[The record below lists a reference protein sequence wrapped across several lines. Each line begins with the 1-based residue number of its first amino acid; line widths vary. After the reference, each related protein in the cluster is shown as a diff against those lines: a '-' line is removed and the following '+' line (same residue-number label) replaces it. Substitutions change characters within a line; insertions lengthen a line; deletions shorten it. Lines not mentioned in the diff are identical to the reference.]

1 LLMVISFVVVLA
13 AYAALSYN
21 TRQQLQIDGPY
32 FNRMFHTNELLTN
45 IQPTPLSLDESLL
58 AAQKL
63 LAETDASQ
71 QQRITQKLRELHQ
84 SYEASYNKSATFLT
98 EPSNMALKT
107 AYMRA
112 HEPASK
118 FFAQIENEFAPTV
131 LAGGHAK
138 AAALLAGPLL
148 ARYGEHQKAIDD
160 AIPLAIKQRAE
171 MQSEID
177 SLTESRGIIQV
188 ILLLGSMVLFLLVI
202 GPLIGLSVVRPLS
215 STLNA
220 LATTSVQLAA
230 TIEEHEQTALSQAAA
245 VNQTTSAMDELEASF
260 IQTAEVVRSAAE
272 GVQRSSSIAKEG
284 LKSVRLMQDGMLE
297 LKEKV
302 GTTVAGHILSLSDQT
317 AQISTITN
325 QVAELANQTNMLAL
339 NAAVEAARAGE
350 HGRGFAVVASE
361 IRKLADA
368 SRKSADRINALVDDI
383 QKSTNAT
390 VMATEE
396 STKTVDKAIVRAE
409 ATVLAFNELKEA
421 NDSAAVSAQ
430 QTLLTVPQQLNAVK
444 QVLESMEA
452 LNIGARETTNAIGQT
467 RIGSETLREAVA
479 QLQATV

>member
-361 IRKLADA
+361 IR
-368 SRKSADRINALVDDI
+368 I